1 MAKFKAVIFDMDG
14 TLLNTLTDIAN
25 SVNRGLKELGCPGHS
40 VESYK
45 QLIGSGRD
53 VLAQRAL
60 PESRRDASTV
70 ERLLDLI
77 NRDYVVHWAD
87 NTSLYPGVPEMLDSL
102 EARNLRMAILSNK
115 PDEFTQQMARRMLS
129 KWRFE
134 VVTGAVPGVPVKPH
148 PQAARQIAE
157 KMNIVSAEV
166 IYVGDSDVDMQMAT
180 AAGMFAVGAL
190 WGFRTRGEL
199 LANGAQAVLSSPL
212 EILKLLD

>member
-1 MAKFKAVIFDMDG
+1 MTEFKAVIFDMDG

-25 SVNRGLKELGCPGHS
+25 SVNRGLNELGCPGHS

-60 PESRRDASTV
+60 PESRRDAATA

-87 NTSLYPGVPEMLDSL
+87 HTVLYPGVPEMLDSL
-102 EARNLRMAILSNK
+102 EAKKLHLAILSNK
-115 PDEFTQQMARRMLS
+115 PDEFTQQMARRLLS
-129 KWRFE
+129 RWRFE
-134 VVTGAVPGVPVKPH
+134 IVTGAVPGTPVKPH

-157 KMNIVSAEV
+157 KMNIVADEV

-190 WGFRTRGEL
+190 WGFRTRAEL
-199 LANGAQAVLSSPL
+199 LANGARAVLNYPT
-212 EILKLLD
+212 EILELLD